1 MREHCC
7 LQLQKEASEV
17 FHEKHQTSKAP
28 GRVNILVFSTENVA
42 FMKSQSARL
51 FWRVTANKISLSKFI
66 FPRYI
71 YG

>member
-28 GRVNILVFSTENVA
+28 GRVNILVFSTENVD

-51 FWRVTANKISLSKFI
+51 F
-66 FPRYI
+66 
-71 YG
+71 